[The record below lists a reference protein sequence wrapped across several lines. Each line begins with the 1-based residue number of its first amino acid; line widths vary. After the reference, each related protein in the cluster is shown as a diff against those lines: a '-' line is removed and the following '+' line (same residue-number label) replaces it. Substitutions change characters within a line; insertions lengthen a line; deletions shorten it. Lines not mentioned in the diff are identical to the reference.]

1 MTFEKLNAK
10 LIKHYDCFNSERF
23 WLDYYNPEESSP
35 YVIIVTASISDTCP
49 VHLCKCIAR
58 YVQKLCKHTLSC
70 VYVGA
75 WAFKGDSL

>member
-23 WLDYYNPEESSP
+23 WLDYYNPDESHP
-35 YVIIVTASISDTCP
+35 YAIIVSSISDECP
-49 VHLCKCIAR
+49 VRLCKFIAK
-58 YVQKLCKHTLSC
+58 YVQKLCKNTLSW

-75 WAFKGDSL
+75 WAFKGDTL